1 MHLYKTPKNP
11 NQPNQ
16 PMSTTPYD
24 PTSPPWP
31 HSSDDEDDSSSE
43 NLLPKTIEGWKHRPP
58 AFTFADSS
66 RTMLVWDTEE
76 GGGIITKHSTGKLP
90 VRHSEAV
97 ITMLMKTIDTLTKD
111 ERSSKRRRMM

>member
-1 MHLYKTPKNP
+1 MT
-11 NQPNQ
+11 
-16 PMSTTPYD
+16 TATPYD

-31 HSSDDEDDSSSE
+31 DSDEDDSSSE
-43 NLLPKTIEGWKHRPP
+43 HLLPRTIEGWKNRPP

-76 GGGIITKHSTGKLP
+76 GGGIITKHGIGKLP
-90 VRHSEAV
+90 LRHSEAV

-111 ERSSKRRRMM
+111 ERASKRQRMM